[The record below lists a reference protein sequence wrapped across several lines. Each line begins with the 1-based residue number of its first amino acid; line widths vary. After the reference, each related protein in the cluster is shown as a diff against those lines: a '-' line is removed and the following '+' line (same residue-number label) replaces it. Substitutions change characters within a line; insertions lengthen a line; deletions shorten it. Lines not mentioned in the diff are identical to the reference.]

1 MVGGGAVGA
10 STAYHLA
17 ARGAGDRVLLLEV
30 KFSIV
35 LCRLLIQGEKLTAGT
50 TWHSA
55 AMLNTL
61 RFGIIEVSAAGKIE
75 PKYSLPLLS
84 IVSTGKAGEPHEEA
98 GRPSRGRDRC
108 EPWVQGEKFFF
119 TC

>member
-17 ARGAGDRVLLLEV
+17 ARGAGDGVLLLEV

-61 RFGIIEVSAAGKIE
+61 RFGIIEVPSD
-75 PKYSLPLLS
+75 SLSFRNLRQLS